1 MYLQQHQRRQ
11 NNLPSSSYSIP
22 NSIQLGQQYQYG
34 YQQQPMVYQPYG
46 FDSYN
51 MPLNWQVQN
60 NWMGGTGSW
69 INGQQQMPLQPPPFY
84 YPIDN
89 TKLTTVVPPFLNQVQ
104 YKDDLVIPSKR
115 RGILKIRKEPT
126 QRRLVHFMPG
136 NWQKKTKPDNRG
148 NKPDQ
153 MNNKGQKQKTKKS
166 PENAHLDTLRRR
178 ARRQEQRAALLE
190 KSNELGC
197 FNGNNRFSLL
207 SEIDNDN
214 NNDEDTTDNS
224 EADNQTVAMKNYKKI
239 KQKNLSRK
247 QKRQTRTTTEV
258 PIINEHVV
266 NNNIKTRGNNQ
277 RQINFSDSKK
287 EEEENNNEKSPSL
300 NKDKRK
306 CKSYLQAFKIL
317 AYLKDRV
324 NKDNKIK
331 LDIKDVFNEV
341 CEYAKNTIETYD
353 SWVHNHYEA
362 QVWQHIYDLGKEKD
376 HWAKEIVNITHTRE
390 AKINVSICEKKLA
403 QLTSTCFDAN
413 NIITRNMRELSSKTA
428 TVATQRVH
436 DLILD
441 YIKEATQGLAK
452 MSINRIRRASIEKDE
467 WDALKTFENVAS
479 EQQKMYAKTFC
490 KSTLNNYHKKKK
502 RFELVAAHISNDIIP
517 KILPHYDFNLP
528 VDENSLTSEQT
539 QEYRKSIHNL
549 SKDFRLKAT
558 ELYLGIVKEE
568 FEFQKERLQKLLDDF
583 PQDRYEVP
591 STQIDDDDEEPL
603 DNEVFTQKPLSQR
616 QETIN
621 NKKGS
626 ELFKKYIVIAHKRAQ
641 LEIER
646 EVHFLSERGVQE
658 TPVGTQEPKD
668 LNPVMR
674 KDFVLQ
680 A

>member
-1 MYLQQHQRRQ
+1 M
-11 NNLPSSSYSIP
+11 
-22 NSIQLGQQYQYG
+22 
-34 YQQQPMVYQPYG
+34 
-46 FDSYN
+46 
-51 MPLNWQVQN
+51 
-60 NWMGGTGSW
+60 
-69 INGQQQMPLQPPPFY
+69 
-84 YPIDN
+84 
-89 TKLTTVVPPFLNQVQ
+89 
-104 YKDDLVIPSKR
+104 
-115 RGILKIRKEPT
+115 
-126 QRRLVHFMPG
+126 
-136 NWQKKTKPDNRG
+136 
-148 NKPDQ
+148 
-153 MNNKGQKQKTKKS
+153 
-166 PENAHLDTLRRR
+166 
-178 ARRQEQRAALLE
+178 
-190 KSNELGC
+190 
-197 FNGNNRFSLL
+197 
-207 SEIDNDN
+207 
-214 NNDEDTTDNS
+214 
-224 EADNQTVAMKNYKKI
+224 
-239 KQKNLSRK
+239 
-247 QKRQTRTTTEV
+247 
-258 PIINEHVV
+258 
-266 NNNIKTRGNNQ
+266 
-277 RQINFSDSKK
+277 
-287 EEEENNNEKSPSL
+287 
-300 NKDKRK
+300 
-306 CKSYLQAFKIL
+306 
-317 AYLKDRV
+317 
-324 NKDNKIK
+324 
-331 LDIKDVFNEV
+331 
-341 CEYAKNTIETYD
+341 
-353 SWVHNHYEA
+353 
-362 QVWQHIYDLGKEKD
+362 
-376 HWAKEIVNITHTRE
+376 
-390 AKINVSICEKKLA
+390 CEKKLA